1 MVSFFCL
8 PKIAIQSSLI
18 VFSVEG
24 LEEKEALTARGAG
37 LVNDVVAK
45 GLDNDLRR
53 QEDQEVLCGQPVHDK
68 EPELGRNNPLE
79 DKERPLNAPFFLPSV
94 SPTSPGDG
102 AQGKVTH
109 EDFCGS
115 KSYTTQ
121 WLAESR
127 ISLMEP
133 SCRWRT
139 LKFVRR

>member
-1 MVSFFCL
+1 MVSFFCFPEL
-8 PKIAIQSSLI
+8 CRSVITHRL
-18 VFSVEG
+18 SVEG

-37 LVNDVVAK
+37 LVNDVVAE
-45 GLDNDLRR
+45 GLDNDLWR
-53 QEDQEVLCGQPVHDK
+53 QEDEEVLCGQPVHDK
-68 EPELGRNNPLE
+68 EPEFGRNNPLE

-133 SCRWRT
+133 SCRLRT